1 MRCGA
6 RVFSI
11 PVGNKESNEAELI
24 AAIKLWNYHHMRQ
37 DLGILSLKQ
46 TLQMWFNG

>member
-1 MRCGA
+1 VVLG
-6 RVFSI
+6 VFSI
-11 PVGNKESNEAELI
+11 PVGNKESNEAALI
-24 AAIKLWNYHHMRQ
+24 AAIKALELSSYRL